1 MKDTF
6 KVVQYE
12 FHKILKNKVK
22 IIYLFLMILFLFLAA
37 YAYRNVIILPNV
49 TCGSESTQTYYIEQR
64 DYYKALYEYAYGINT
79 DVPEGFM
86 FPPNLDADKEI
97 YHMEYLKYN
106 HYVSTSTSSCNYVN
120 LTYPL
125 SSSRGLEGGVFL
137 VILGNLNFYIIGFLS
152 IVLSLSINYSDYS
165 NGNIKNLI
173 QTKIDRKS
181 IFRGKLIF
189 TGITILSVVLLYTI
203 ATILVASSLPDTS
216 TLIVD
221 TTTGVVK
228 SISTTTFFLSK
239 IVMNLFIGLF
249 IASISIYIR
258 TLVKNS
264 YLAGFATIGCVVF
277 VLGIF
282 NVVSLIIN
290 NDVVSEIVKKY
301 FVFINSQVSNLSFG
315 QISYAILI
323 LFYLVGSTLFI
334 LMSNKKIIVLDI

>member
-1 MKDTF
+1 MREAF

-22 IIYLFLMILFLFLAA
+22 IVYLFLMTLFLFLTA
-37 YAYRNVIILPNV
+37 YVYRNLIILPNV

-64 DYYKALYEYAYGINT
+64 DYYKVLYEYAYGINT

-86 FPPNLDADKEI
+86 FPPNLDADKEV

-106 HYVSTSTSSCNYVN
+106 HYVNTSTSSCSYVN

-137 VILGNLNFYIIGFLS
+137 IILGNLNFYIIGFLS

-189 TGITILSVVLLYTI
+189 TGVTILAVVLLYAI
-203 ATILVASSLPDTS
+203 AAILVVSSLPDTN

-221 TTTGVVK
+221 ITTGVVK
-228 SISTTTFFLSK
+228 TISTTTFFLSK

-249 IASISIYIR
+249 LASISIYIR

-264 YLAGFATIGCVVF
+264 YLAGFVTIGCVGL

-301 FVFINSQVSNLSFG
+301 FVFINSQVSNLSFS

-323 LFYLVGSTLFI
+323 LCYLVGSSLLLTI
-334 LMSNKKIIVLDI
+334 SNKRIIAFDI